1 MIHALGAT
9 VVECTAVNGH
19 ALVSQLMKHSVLVKW
34 LIKQKANFHT
44 CLRTDCMY
52 VYMYTHDMCL
62 RVTTTTTPVLSSSQ
76 ATRQGLEE

>member
-34 LIKQKANFHT
+34 LIKQKDKLSHLLT
-44 CLRTDCMY
+44 HRLY
-52 VYMYTHDMCL
+52 VRIHVY
-62 RVTTTTTPVLSSSQ
+62 
-76 ATRQGLEE
+76 A